1 MREERG
7 DREVDVREARIRRQG
22 SACDEGGGKAAH
34 RLGRRLVGLE
44 RLLER
49 HLGGGGDGGTLAQD
63 TAACMRCMQCM
74 LGTLAQEKEGGV
86 HAVHAVHAETW
97 IAL

>member
-1 MREERG
+1 MRG
-7 DREVDVREARIRRQG
+7 SRIRR
-22 SACDEGGGKAAH
+22 ARTVRATREGGKAAH